1 MRLLIVEDDKSI
13 AALMRR
19 VLMEDGY
26 AIDVA
31 NTGEEGRLLAFVNH
45 YDGIVMDLELGD
57 RHGFE
62 ILQELRSG
70 GKSCPVLLYTGS
82 ADSHAI
88 VRGLDAGADMYVV
101 KPVSNL
107 ELRAR
112 VRSLIRRGPAS
123 RVTEQLVLGELKL
136 NRLTR
141 RVTKGNRELA
151 LTPMELRLLE
161 HFMLHAGQVVTRSE
175 LHEKVWDMHFDPS
188 SNLVDAH
195 VARLRKKLNDGKE
208 VVSLVTRRGMGFVLE
223 AIKTDEI
230 SRSNY
235 EAYGASRSHV

>member
-19 VLMEDGY
+19 VLLEDGY

-31 NTGEEGRLLAFVNH
+31 NTGEEGRLLAFVNQ
-45 YDGIVMDLELGD
+45 YDGIVMDLDLGD

-62 ILQELRSG
+62 ILQELRAA
-70 GKSCPVLLYTGS
+70 GKRTPVLLYTGS
-82 ADSHAI
+82 DDSAAI
-88 VRGLDAGADMYVV
+88 VRGLDAGADGYVV
-101 KPVSNL
+101 KPISNV

-112 VRSLIRRGPAS
+112 VRSLMRRGPAS
-123 RVTEQLVLGELKL
+123 RVSEQLVLGELKL

-141 RVTKGNRELA
+141 RVTKGSQELG

-161 HFMLHAGQVVTRSE
+161 HFMLHAGEVVTRSE

-195 VARLRKKLNDGKE
+195 VARLRKKLNEGKE

-223 AIKTDEI
+223 AIEPEPAGGK
-230 SRSNY
+230 NH
-235 EAYGASRSHV
+235 AAGAIRKHA